1 MRTHTEDCRLV
12 NSTSIIAWRKYLAKT
27 KGEKITPQILIYLFL
42 HCFIKQTNKR
52 THTLLWGLV
61 LSKITSLGK
70 LSNHSCI
77 NYGSSRLFLL
87 QPKRHVIF
95 PLKLVN
101 RLHTGFKK
109 LLFTPDTALR
119 SSEISFG
126 CTSRAH
132 GEMMPAQ
139 KCGAAPRCPYLS
151 QSPRR
156 HLAEGSSDMQEKP
169 GTPVLHPSI
178 SMPPP
183 PALAPRAKQPPEL
196 PLGEKMM
203 AVLCSHLPEISGE
216 VLKTQVSH
224 K

>member
-1 MRTHTEDCRLV
+1 M
-12 NSTSIIAWRKYLAKT
+12 AKT

-42 HCFIKQTNKR
+42 HCFTKQTNKR

-139 KCGAAPRCPYLS
+139 KCGAAPCCPYLS

-156 HLAEGSSDMQEKP
+156 HLAEGSFNMKEKP
-169 GTPVLHPSI
+169 RTPGLHPSI
-178 SMPPP
+178 SMPLYVLWPP
-183 PALAPRAKQPPEL
+183 GQSNLLSSCWGK
-196 PLGEKMM
+196 K
-203 AVLCSHLPEISGE
+203 
-216 VLKTQVSH
+216 
-224 K
+224 

>member
-1 MRTHTEDCRLV
+1 M
-12 NSTSIIAWRKYLAKT
+12 AKT

-169 GTPVLHPSI
+169 GTHNLHPSI
-178 SMPPP
+178 SMPPHLLWP
-183 PALAPRAKQPPEL
+183 PGQSNLL
-196 PLGEKMM
+196 SSCWGEKKPM
-203 AVLCSHLPEISGE
+203 AVLRSHLPEISGE